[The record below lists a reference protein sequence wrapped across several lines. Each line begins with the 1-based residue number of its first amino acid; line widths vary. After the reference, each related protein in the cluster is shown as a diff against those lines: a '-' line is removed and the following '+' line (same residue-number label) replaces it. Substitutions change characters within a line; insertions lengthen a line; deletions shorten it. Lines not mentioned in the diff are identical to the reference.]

1 MQTTVP
7 RGRTYCCVHV
17 SIGCSDGAD
26 ASWWS
31 YLCSLLE
38 GLLVHGNED
47 NGVRTLSVFG
57 RLLHLLDHVLA
68 SGEVNECCCAQ
79 LLQAHL
85 LLLVA
90 RVDSNHVQ
98 AHGFGV
104 LLSEG
109 SKTATSTDDGD
120 GLAGFGA

>member
-1 MQTTVP
+1 MSRVP
-7 RGRTYCCVHV
+7 
-17 SIGCSDGAD
+17 
-26 ASWWS
+26 

-38 GLLVHGNED
+38 WLLIDGNED
-47 NGVRTLSVFG
+47 DGVRTLSVFG

-68 SGEVNECCCAQ
+68 GGEIDECLCAQ

-90 RVDSNHVQ
+90 GINGNHVQ

-109 SKTATSTDDGD
+109 SETATGADNGD
-120 GLAGFGA
+120 GLAWLSV